1 MATIQTRPYSGDYS
15 GLVTQAAIASI
26 ALVFSVTSFEL
37 MRRKRR
43 KIPTQTNKPGVLGS
57 VDSWE
62 WGYLYQ
68 ARCWAKVPAPAL
80 PSIPL
85 AWVRQ
90 VLLIREPNLFRLV
103 GTDATVYTRFLLGC
117 VCFVALHAVTTLP
130 VLLPLHVTHAPPS
143 VSPRS
148 MTRASLS
155 SITDS
160 GAFGGDRDSWKGNL
174 KLLSV
179 HCALMWWLSVTWIG
193 TLLWICRGAFRL
205 REAMVQDAK
214 TAREKYLAENN
225 GVEHPHQGWRLRTV
239 MVSDIPTGLRD
250 EKRLAEYFRYYMSKG
265 LDIAPFAPVIA
276 PSPGLLSFAVNRL
289 WRWGRSATAPTSSSN
304 SMCEGAKSA
313 EDKPPVV
320 GIEKVV
326 LVRKTTELASLLER
340 REEVLRRL
348 EHAHI
353 KLASKVLL
361 AVKHKMQNPSERRSP
376 LSTPPGAVSLSSKS
390 KANPATRH
398 AEPPESPTDDT
409 TNEGPSAPIP
419 YALASPKV
427 RQNVP
432 VVTVKLATPPST
444 PSRLALARHVGGGDE
459 FGARFGASS
468 SDRSRDTRVS
478 ATTEY
483 FTPVSPTRS
492 SIPPPLPPRPQTAEK
507 SGVTLVT
514 PEYGTPLTS
523 SDPGAMFGS
532 SSDDEGSARGPSA
545 VLVTPGYKTP
555 PVSPRTGAAELGYNV
570 RPGGTSSTSPYGDR
584 IGLGLPSLGRAAKGS
599 VGKGSKGFGP
609 GAVAN
614 ASISGNGGDD
624 PLGLGARVDQ
634 EPTRHELQHQRRP
647 SERALIEEQ
656 PDSDMDEVIVD
667 RRGPWQLRDVFFSA
681 AEESESMRDE
691 AMERDKRLIEAIGPF
706 VYAFG
711 LLERPKPKASK
722 SHSRANS
729 TDQESAG
736 DKEQAGSQSS
746 LRPPARPFLG
756 RLSSGSSWFSA
767 LSSNANSRTASQST
781 GQTLVNSPVL
791 GFSAQVLRTHTI
803 SSELGATGTIDVR
816 ELREGETLWDAL
828 HSLPRDDLDRY
839 QPLIHLS
846 TLFKGRTVPAID
858 FLTTKLALLSAL
870 IEESRSGSGDN
881 QGGAPASTAFV
892 TFRDPQDAMR
902 AVKELAVH
910 PKNALACVTTPA
922 PDVRDVDWGR
932 AMKSTYTGEFLKDWV
947 VNVGVWGFTLLWI
960 FPVTLFVGL
969 VSIDNLSQF
978 IPDLAAYLDTHHV
991 QKELLSS
998 FLPTLLVALLAIL
1011 IPLLL
1016 LLIAKKAHNI
1026 ITFSRLHDRILTR
1039 YYKFLVCNQ
1048 QINNA
1053 VPLVA
1058 SYVPTGIHAGLE
1070 LGLFG
1075 LPLIV
1080 YPAMVRGATTPRRR
1094 EFGTRARTFNYYYW
1108 LPNHLLVVIITL
1120 FIPFSLLYF
1129 GVALAVFKHQF
1140 VHVYRKIYDGNA
1152 ENIVIRILRY
1162 SLDGLMLSQVVLMA
1176 VMILLQQSIQA
1187 GLVGTALVLT
1197 ALAKLYLTRLTRSKF
1212 DDANIAE
1219 ANAACGIEDPERH
1232 HKWAVG
1238 QTEHPPEASSAGQL
1252 GRVAHRVVTW
1262 HSAPDAFAYSTLP
1275 RPTERRPGNPFKP
1288 PPPPLPPRHGINESP
1303 TRPTHLTIPTSPAP
1317 RLPRL
1322 ASWETMRADT
1332 PLVVPHSGRE
1342 PWDDAP
1348 DHTATYDNPYYTQH
1362 VPEYLWLPKN
1372 PLSELDL
1379 NDTVDL
1385 HRALTSEADAGD
1397 MAESIFTDEEAGV
1410 DSFYG
1415 DDPFAEVTGR
1425 EDIALPAVILE
1436 RVDQGDPDD
1445 DFDLGDA
1452 ESTGTIFSRRPSG
1465 STYASRRRSSAAFRS
1480 FSAGVRRSGTLA
1492 PTSPNRLRSHS
1503 VGVVVDPALQPNLNV
1518 QAQFLPTESSSG
1530 LAPPTLRRLASQLSI
1545 TRRSNDGR
1553 RSHEATPVRPNR
1565 PRANTGASTTL
1576 SVRQALLREVCEE
1589 ERTAAEER
1597 IRQEIQESE
1606 HLTAPRK
1613 WTKWMYSKPTSDN
1626 QGASL

>member
-43 KIPTQTNKPGVLGS
+43 KIPTQANEAGVLGS

-80 PSIPL
+80 PSMPL

-90 VLLIREPNLFRLV
+90 VLLIREPDLFRLV
-103 GTDATVYTRFLLGC
+103 GTDATVYTRFLFGC

-143 VSPRS
+143 VSRRS

-160 GAFGGDRDSWKGNL
+160 GAFGRDHETWEGNL

-179 HCALMWWLSVTWIG
+179 HCAVVWWLSVTWIG

-205 REAMVQDAK
+205 REAMVQDARA
-214 TAREKYLAENN
+214 ARKKYLAENN

-250 EKRLAEYFRYYMSKG
+250 VEGLAEYFRYYMSKG
-265 LDIAPFAPVIA
+265 LDVAPFARVMA
-276 PSPGLLSFAVNRL
+276 PSPGLLSFVVNRL
-289 WRWGRSATAPTSSSN
+289 WRWGKSATAPPSLSN
-304 SMCEGAKSA
+304 SVCEGATEA
-313 EDKPPVV
+313 EDKPSVV

-376 LSTPPGAVSLSSKS
+376 LSTPPGAVSSSSKS
-390 KANPATRH
+390 KAKPATQS
-398 AEPPESPTDDT
+398 ESPDSPTDNTPDD
-409 TNEGPSAPIP
+409 GPNTPIP

-432 VVTVKLATPPST
+432 MVTVKLATPPST
-444 PSRLALARHVGGGDE
+444 PSRLVLARQAA
-459 FGARFGASS
+459 GADGSGASS
-468 SDRSRDTRVS
+468 SDRTWDTRAS
-478 ATTEY
+478 AMTEY
-483 FTPVSPTRS
+483 FTPISPTRS
-492 SIPPPLPPRPQTAEK
+492 VIPPPLPPRPRSAEQ
-507 SGVTLVT
+507 SGVRLVN
-514 PEYGTPLTS
+514 PGYGTPLTS
-523 SDPGAMFGS
+523 SDLGAL
-532 SSDDEGSARGPSA
+532 DHDEGLARGPGA

-555 PVSPRTGAAELGYNV
+555 PVTPRTGAAELGYNV
-570 RPGGTSSTSPYGDR
+570 RPGGTGSAGPYGDGL
-584 IGLGLPSLGRAAKGS
+584 GLGLPSLGRPAKGS
-599 VGKGSKGFGP
+599 VGKGSRGFG
-609 GAVAN
+609 VAGNVN
-614 ASISGNGGDD
+614 ASIRGNGGDD

-634 EPTRHELQHQRRP
+634 EPTRHELQHHRRP

-656 PDSDMDEVIVD
+656 PDSDIDEIIVD
-667 RRGPWQLRDVFFSA
+667 RRGPRPLRDVFFNTVD
-681 AEESESMRDE
+681 ESDSVRDE
-691 AMERDKRLIEAIGPF
+691 AMERNRRLIETIGPF

-711 LLERPKPKASK
+711 LLERPKPKASG

-729 TDQESAG
+729 TDQENAG
-736 DKEQAGSQSS
+736 DKNQEDAKSP
-746 LRPPARPFLG
+746 LRPPAMPFLG

-767 LSSNANSRTASQST
+767 LSSNANPRTASQST
-781 GQTLVNSPVL
+781 EQTLVNPPAL

-803 SSELGATGTIDVR
+803 SNEPSAIGTTDAR
-816 ELREGETLWDAL
+816 ELREGETLWEAL

-870 IEESRSGSGDN
+870 IEESRSGCGDN
-881 QGGAPASTAFV
+881 LEGAPASTAFV
-892 TFRDPQDAMR
+892 TFRDPRDAMR

-947 VNVGVWGFTLLWI
+947 VNVGVWGFTLLWV

-978 IPDLAAYLDTHHV
+978 VPGLTAYLDTHRV

-1039 YYKFLVCNQ
+1039 YYKFLVCNVIIFFCFGVSALQ
-1048 QINNA
+1048 SFLTSFGHQINNV

-1058 SYVPTGIHAGLE
+1058 SYIPVCAPFFVGWLIFQTGIHAGLE

-1075 LPLIV
+1075 VSFRLKMHRGVLI
-1080 YPAMVRGATTPRRR
+1080 Y
-1094 EFGTRARTFNYYYW
+1094 
-1108 LPNHLLVVIITL
+1108 VVASIDRV
-1120 FIPFSLLYF
+1120 S
-1129 GVALAVFKHQF
+1129 G
-1140 VHVYRKIYDGNA
+1140 DG
-1152 ENIVIRILRY
+1152 
-1162 SLDGLMLSQVVLMA
+1162 
-1176 VMILLQQSIQA
+1176 
-1187 GLVGTALVLT
+1187 
-1197 ALAKLYLTRLTRSKF
+1197 
-1212 DDANIAE
+1212 
-1219 ANAACGIEDPERH
+1219 
-1232 HKWAVG
+1232 
-1238 QTEHPPEASSAGQL
+1238 
-1252 GRVAHRVVTW
+1252 
-1262 HSAPDAFAYSTLP
+1262 
-1275 RPTERRPGNPFKP
+1275 
-1288 PPPPLPPRHGINESP
+1288 
-1303 TRPTHLTIPTSPAP
+1303 
-1317 RLPRL
+1317 
-1322 ASWETMRADT
+1322 SW
-1332 PLVVPHSGRE
+1332 S
-1342 PWDDAP
+1342 
-1348 DHTATYDNPYYTQH
+1348 DNP
-1362 VPEYLWLPKN
+1362 
-1372 PLSELDL
+1372 
-1379 NDTVDL
+1379 
-1385 HRALTSEADAGD
+1385 
-1397 MAESIFTDEEAGV
+1397 
-1410 DSFYG
+1410 
-1415 DDPFAEVTGR
+1415 
-1425 EDIALPAVILE
+1425 PATRIW
-1436 RVDQGDPDD
+1436 DKGS
-1445 DFDLGDA
+1445 DF
-1452 ESTGTIFSRRPSG
+1452 
-1465 STYASRRRSSAAFRS
+1465 
-1480 FSAGVRRSGTLA
+1480 
-1492 PTSPNRLRSHS
+1492 
-1503 VGVVVDPALQPNLNV
+1503 
-1518 QAQFLPTESSSG
+1518 
-1530 LAPPTLRRLASQLSI
+1530 
-1545 TRRSNDGR
+1545 
-1553 RSHEATPVRPNR
+1553 
-1565 PRANTGASTTL
+1565 
-1576 SVRQALLREVCEE
+1576 
-1589 ERTAAEER
+1589 
-1597 IRQEIQESE
+1597 
-1606 HLTAPRK
+1606 
-1613 WTKWMYSKPTSDN
+1613 
-1626 QGASL
+1626 